1 MHGYAASAGSVE
13 NDPEQTSGVRRNRLI
28 PVAER
33 LMYPL
38 TDRRKVAIMQ
48 SCLGSSGDDMQ
59 FDRLK
64 RREFI
69 TLVGGAA
76 VAWPLGALGQQPGKL
91 PLIGVLVSASPPHPF
106 ADAFWRG
113 LHALGY
119 SEGQNIKVEFRY
131 TEGRSDRAEEFAE
144 EFVRAGVNVI
154 VAHYAI
160 GTAAAMAAT
169 RTIPIVMAPHGA
181 PLQLGVI
188 NSLARPGGN
197 VTGLS
202 AMDAEIGGKRVQLLR
217 ELIPNLSRIA
227 VLATT
232 STTSPFGPPFV
243 EDLRLA
249 ATSASLGFKPILIGG
264 SSEFR
269 SAFAE
274 MGKANVQAVVVQP
287 FFDPYR
293 GILIDLASK
302 YRLPYMSG
310 NQEVTAAGGLVSMAA
325 NWSQLFERAA
335 FYVDKILKGAKPG
348 DLPVEQ
354 PTKFVVTLNM
364 KTAQALGLTI
374 SPTLLAQI
382 DEVID

>member
-1 MHGYAASAGSVE
+1 M
-13 NDPEQTSGVRRNRLI
+13 
-28 PVAER
+28 
-33 LMYPL
+33 
-38 TDRRKVAIMQ
+38 
-48 SCLGSSGDDMQ
+48 
-59 FDRLK
+59 
-64 RREFI
+64 
-69 TLVGGAA
+69 
-76 VAWPLGALGQQPGKL
+76 
-91 PLIGVLVSASPPHPF
+91 LVSASSPHPF

-131 TEGRSDRAEEFAE
+131 TDARSDRAEEYAE
-144 EFVRAGVNVI
+144 ELVRLNVDVI

-169 RTIPIVMAPHGA
+169 RTIPIVMVHGA
-181 PLQLGVI
+181 PLQLGAI

-232 STTSPFGPPFV
+232 ATTSSFGPPFA

-249 ATSASLGFKPILIGG
+249 ATSVGVGFEPILIGG
-264 SSEFR
+264 PSEFR

-274 MGKANVQAVVVQP
+274 MGKANVQAVVVQA

-293 GILIDLASK
+293 GTLVDLASK

-310 NQEVTAAGGLVSMAA
+310 NKEVTAAGGLVSMAA
-325 NWSQLFERAA
+325 NWSQLYERAA

-354 PTKFVVTLNM
+354 PTKFDVTLNM

>member
-1 MHGYAASAGSVE
+1 
-13 NDPEQTSGVRRNRLI
+13 
-28 PVAER
+28 
-33 LMYPL
+33 
-38 TDRRKVAIMQ
+38 
-48 SCLGSSGDDMQ
+48 MQ
-59 FDRLK
+59 FDRLR

-69 TLVGGAA
+69 TLVSGAA

-113 LHALGY
+113 LHAFGY

-144 EFVRAGVNVI
+144 EFVRVGVNVI

-169 RTIPIVMAPHGA
+169 RTIPIVMVHGA
-181 PLQLGVI
+181 PLQLRAI

-232 STTSPFGPPFV
+232 STTSQFGPPFV

-249 ATSASLGFKPILIGG
+249 ATSAGFGFEPILIGG

-274 MGKANVQAVVVQP
+274 MGKANVQAVVVQA

-293 GILIDLASK
+293 GTLIDLASK

-310 NQEVTAAGGLVSMAA
+310 NREVTAAGGLVSMAA
-325 NWSQLFERAA
+325 NWSQLYERAA

-354 PTKFVVTLNM
+354 PTKFDVTLNM
-364 KTAQALGLTI
+364 NTAQALGLTI

-382 DEVID
+382 DEVIE

>member
-1 MHGYAASAGSVE
+1 M
-13 NDPEQTSGVRRNRLI
+13 R
-28 PVAER
+28 
-33 LMYPL
+33 
-38 TDRRKVAIMQ
+38 
-48 SCLGSSGDDMQ
+48 
-59 FDRLK
+59 
-64 RREFI
+64 RREFMA
-69 TLVGGAA
+69 LLAGAGTWSLA
-76 VAWPLGALGQQPGKL
+76 ARAQQPAKM
-91 PLIGVLVSASPPHPF
+91 PRVGVLVSASSPHPF
-106 ADAFWRG
+106 ANAFWRG

-119 SEGQNIKVEFRY
+119 SEGRNIKVEFRY
-131 TEGRSDRAEEFAE
+131 TDARSDRAEEYAE
-144 EFVRAGVNVI
+144 ELVRLNVDVI

-169 RTIPIVMAPHGA
+169 RTIPIVMVHGA
-181 PLQLGVI
+181 PLQLGAI

-232 STTSPFGPPFV
+232 PTTSSFGPPFV

-249 ATSASLGFKPILIGG
+249 ATSVGLGFEPILIGG
-264 SSEFR
+264 PSEFR

-274 MGKANVQAVVVQP
+274 MGKANVQAVIVQA

-293 GILIDLASK
+293 GTLIDLASK

-310 NQEVTAAGGLVSMAA
+310 NKEVTAAGGLVSMAA
-325 NWSQLFERAA
+325 NWSQLYERAA

-354 PTKFVVTLNM
+354 PTKFDVTLNM

-382 DEVID
+382 DEVIE